1 MTMIWYMISYTIL
14 KKYDVILHIIFNII
28 ADPFLAAEVSL
39 YDFAYDIIYILYD
52 FAEGCE
58 WAIRSCP
65 ASGGSVSY

>member
-1 MTMIWYMISYTIL
+1 MISYTIS
-14 KKYDVILHIIFNII
+14 KKYVVILHIIFDII

-58 WAIRSCP
+58 
-65 ASGGSVSY
+65 